1 MDLRER
7 DVLLDTVGDTPL
19 GDTTFE
25 RPFPLRIEGVFM
37 LLKHMLKN
45 DVRFEVI
52 FEFEHALDFGPELIE
67 VGDASGISS
76 GSFCRDGRGAEILG
90 VFASGFT
97 IHVAFLCATRDGVV

>member
-7 DVLLDTVGDTPL
+7 NVLLDTVGDAPL

-25 RPFPLRIEGVFM
+25 GPFPLGIEGVFM

-45 DVRFEVI
+45 DVRLEVI
-52 FEFEHALDFGPELIE
+52 FELEHALDFGPELIE
-67 VGDASGISS
+67 VGDACGVSS
-76 GSFCRDGRGAEILG
+76 WSFCRDGRGVEILG

>member
-7 DVLLDTVGDTPL
+7 DVLLNTVGDAPL
-19 GDTTFE
+19 GDTTFQGT
-25 RPFPLRIEGVFM
+25 FPLGIEGVFM

-45 DVRFEVI
+45 DVRLQVI

-76 GSFCRDGRGAEILG
+76 GSLCRDRRGDVILG

-97 IHVAFLCATRDGVV
+97 IHVAFLCTTRDGVV